1 MMNPSELLLTS
12 SVLILAVLALRHFGR
27 GRLSRRLCYG
37 LWLVVL
43 LRLLVP
49 VSLPSPTSVLN
60 LPAAQSAERFLAQR
74 VEVITP
80 DGAASA
86 RPENAEPAA
95 PEETAPAAETLPRF
109 SPLVLIWAAGA
120 LGTSGWFLWVNARFA
135 RQLRRARRELPV
147 PESPLPV
154 WVAEGIGSPCLFGL
168 LRPAVYLTPE
178 AAADPVRRRHVLT
191 HELCHW
197 RQKDHIWAAA
207 RTLCLILYWFD
218 PLVWLAAAA
227 SRED

>member
-86 RPENAEPAA
+86 RPETAEPAA
-95 PEETAPAAETLPRF
+95 PEKLPR
-109 SPLVLIWAAGA
+109 
-120 LGTSGWFLWVNARFA
+120 
-135 RQLRRARRELPV
+135 RR
-147 PESPLPV
+147 
-154 WVAEGIGSPCLFGL
+154 SPCRSF
-168 LRPAVYLTPE
+168 RP
-178 AAADPVRRRHVLT
+178 
-191 HELCHW
+191 
-197 RQKDHIWAAA
+197 
-207 RTLCLILYWFD
+207 WF
-218 PLVWLAAAA
+218 
-227 SRED
+227 

>member
-1 MMNPSELLLTS
+1 MMNPNELLLTS

-86 RPENAEPAA
+86 RPETAEPAA
-95 PEETAPAAETLPRF
+95 PEETAPAAETLPRL

-147 PESPLPV
+147 PESPLPGV
-154 WVAEGIGSPCLFGL
+154 DGGGDRFPL
-168 LRPAVYLTPE
+168 
-178 AAADPVRRRHVLT
+178 PVRT
-191 HELCHW
+191 
-197 RQKDHIWAAA
+197 
-207 RTLCLILYWFD
+207 
-218 PLVWLAAAA
+218 AA
-227 SRED
+227 SGGVSHPRGGGRPGAPAACAHP

>member
-80 DGAASA
+80 DGAASS
-86 RPENAEPAA
+86 RPETAEPAA

-168 LRPAVYLTPE
+168 LRPAVYLTPRGGGRPGAP
-178 AAADPVRRRHVLT
+178 AACAHP
-191 HELCHW
+191 
-197 RQKDHIWAAA
+197 
-207 RTLCLILYWFD
+207 
-218 PLVWLAAAA
+218 
-227 SRED
+227 

>member
-12 SVLILAVLALRHFGR
+12 SVLILAVLALWHFGR

-86 RPENAEPAA
+86 RPE
-95 PEETAPAAETLPRF
+95 TANPPRRRKLPR
-109 SPLVLIWAAGA
+109 
-120 LGTSGWFLWVNARFA
+120 
-135 RQLRRARRELPV
+135 
-147 PESPLPV
+147 
-154 WVAEGIGSPCLFGL
+154 
-168 LRPAVYLTPE
+168 
-178 AAADPVRRRHVLT
+178 RRRP
-191 HELCHW
+191 CRSFRPW
-197 RQKDHIWAAA
+197 
-207 RTLCLILYWFD
+207 
-218 PLVWLAAAA
+218 
-227 SRED
+227 S

>member
-49 VSLPSPTSVLN
+49 VSLPSPTSVRISGG
-60 LPAAQSAERFLAQR
+60 QSAERFLAQR

-86 RPENAEPAA
+86 RPETAEPAA
-95 PEETAPAAETLPRF
+95 PEETAPAAETLPQF
-109 SPLVLIWAAGA
+109 SPLVLIW
-120 LGTSGWFLWVNARFA
+120 
-135 RQLRRARRELPV
+135 RRER
-147 PESPLPV
+147 S
-154 WVAEGIGSPCLFGL
+154 A
-168 LRPAVYLTPE
+168 PAGG
-178 AAADPVRRRHVLT
+178 
-191 HELCHW
+191 
-197 RQKDHIWAAA
+197 
-207 RTLCLILYWFD
+207 F
-218 PLVWLAAAA
+218 
-227 SRED
+227 SG

>member
-74 VEVITP
+74 VEVIPPMAPPLP
-80 DGAASA
+80 D
-86 RPENAEPAA
+86 RKPLN
-95 PEETAPAAETLPRF
+95 LPRRRKLPRRR
-109 SPLVLIWAAGA
+109 SPCRG
-120 LGTSGWFLWVNARFA
+120 FR
-135 RQLRRARRELPV
+135 
-147 PESPLPV
+147 PLP
-154 WVAEGIGSPCLFGL
+154 
-168 LRPAVYLTPE
+168 
-178 AAADPVRRRHVLT
+178 
-191 HELCHW
+191 
-197 RQKDHIWAAA
+197 
-207 RTLCLILYWFD
+207 
-218 PLVWLAAAA
+218 
-227 SRED
+227 

>member
-86 RPENAEPAA
+86 RPETAEPAA
-95 PEETAPAAETLPRF
+95 PEETAPAAETLPQF

-135 RQLRRARRELPV
+135 RQLRRAGGNSRFPRVRCRCGWRRGSV
-147 PESPLPV
+147 P
-154 WVAEGIGSPCLFGL
+154 
-168 LRPAVYLTPE
+168 PACS
-178 AAADPVRRRHVLT
+178 DCCVRRCISPPRR
-191 HELCHW
+191 
-197 RQKDHIWAAA
+197 RQTRCAGGMCSPMSSVTGGRRITSG
-207 RTLCLILYWFD
+207 RQPD
-218 PLVWLAAAA
+218 PSA
-227 SRED
+227 

>member
-80 DGAASA
+80 DGAASS
-86 RPENAEPAA
+86 RPETAEPAA
-95 PEETAPAAETLPRF
+95 PEETAPAAE
-109 SPLVLIWAAGA
+109 PLALIWAAGA

-154 WVAEGIGSPCLFGL
+154 WVAEGIGSPCLF
-168 LRPAVYLTPE
+168 
-178 AAADPVRRRHVLT
+178 
-191 HELCHW
+191 
-197 RQKDHIWAAA
+197 
-207 RTLCLILYWFD
+207 
-218 PLVWLAAAA
+218 
-227 SRED
+227 